1 MAGEIERVEALYDEL
16 LSRIAGRQEAIGAR
30 PVAVQWPHRGGAYR
44 GTLILG
50 QSVYGWADDWTASQF
65 ASAADR
71 DVVIAQIRA
80 RNADRDDPMD
90 WVATNT
96 HRTSPFWGVCR
107 RLAEAFEP
115 NVPAPW
121 HARIA
126 WGNLYPAGPDDPPGN
141 PAGALREAEDP
152 VVGRLLLAIVEMLD
166 PERIIVFGG
175 PYWQPAGRD
184 SGLDAL
190 LPEVSKPLMRAGVV
204 DGRVWVVGWH
214 PTGASYRGFGPTVY
228 ARLVVETVG
237 ALEAHRA
244 EGPSDP

>member
-1 MAGEIERVEALYDEL
+1 MPIPLSPQATDATQRVEALYDEL
-16 LSRIAGRQEAIGAR
+16 LAGIAAREPEIGSR

-50 QSVYGWADDWTASQF
+50 QSVYGWADEWLAADF
-65 ASAADR
+65 ASPADR
-71 DVVIAQIRA
+71 LAVIAQVRA

-96 HRTSPFWGVCR
+96 HRTSPFWNVCQ

-115 NVPAPW
+115 DLDVPW

-126 WGNLYPAGPDDPPGN
+126 WANLYPAGPDGPPDN
-141 PAGALREAEDP
+141 PRGALREVQDA
-152 VVGRLLLAIVEMLD
+152 VVGRLLLAVVEMLD
-166 PERIIVFGG
+166 PARVIVFGG
-175 PYWQPAGRD
+175 PFWQPAGRD
-184 SGLDAL
+184 SGLDAI
-190 LPEVSKPLMRAGVV
+190 LPEAQKPLIRAGVV

-228 ARLVVETVG
+228 AGIVRDAV
-237 ALEAHRA
+237 
-244 EGPSDP
+244 SDLRR